1 MPRKDSN
8 DILSSRPPIR
18 AYEEEKWVC
27 LSILMKSFFKY
38 TFHSYRLEVQAYN
51 NDAFMPETRSTAETI
66 EVNEEAIVRAAHM
79 SRDANLM
86 DRRFRSIDA
95 FQQYPLPNPNNRPAR
110 QSSQGPVQ
118 ETIVMASTGFPMPDY
133 SPQPSPN
140 PNGILRH
147 HQY

>member
-1 MPRKDSN
+1 M
-8 DILSSRPPIR
+8 
-18 AYEEEKWVC
+18 
-27 LSILMKSFFKY
+27 SFFSNY
-38 TFHSYRLEVQAYN
+38 TLYLNRLEVQAYT
-51 NDAFMPETRSTAETI
+51 NDAYMPETRSTAETI

-95 FQQYPLPNPNNRPAR
+95 FQQYPAPNPNNRPLR

-140 PNGILRH
+140 PNGILRRN
-147 HQY
+147 QY